1 MMRARFITFE
11 GIEGSGKS
19 TVASMVREALERAG
33 IETLATREPG
43 GTELSERI
51 RTILLDPAMTG
62 MDPRAELLLY
72 LASRAQLVEKTI
84 RPALEQGTSVI
95 CDRFMDASVAYQGW
109 ARGIGEAVVE
119 ELNAFTLGSIVPDR
133 TFLLDLPVEQ
143 GFERGPE
150 RREGEG
156 TRSKDRLEREDRS
169 FHEKVREGYLRLAE
183 RNPERIVTVNASA
196 SLEEVYGVIFRN
208 LQQFLNVKLK

>member
-183 RNPERIVTVNASA
+183 RNPERVVTIDASA
-196 SLEEVYGVIFRN
+196 TLESVCNVVLGN
-208 LQQFLNVKLK
+208 LQQLFDVKLI